1 MKTLSPSNI
10 ITAGWMKGPPNWEQ
24 GSELG
29 WMIYANKE
37 SPDMI
42 PVFIVKRKEKS

>member
-10 ITAGWMKGPPNWEQ
+10 ITAGWMKKGPQWVQ

-29 WMIYANKE
+29 WFVYANKE
-37 SPDMI
+37 EPDMV
-42 PVFIVKRKEKS
+42 PVFIVKRKEK